1 MITKLNSS
9 NPSVNDR
16 SVYNTRSLDLSIAR
30 NNFLNAVSPFAVV
43 QIFNEFITYIYT
55 NSLQE
60 KLNFWLSCDYGYD
73 SVNNIGLGNIGF
85 LEDPT
90 ELPVDRVYFYSK
102 DKEYSGNYL
111 VCPTSLTNA
120 KIYINPSPINP
131 FRYLK
136 FSNTESL
143 YYHPTVDKSLPL
155 HNSSKQIIIV
165 ASPLNASYEFSNNE
179 NDWLFSYGLEW
190 VSSLQPSSE
199 GLCFTKEMD
208 SSLGKRLSF
217 TSGGN
222 NNLLTSTNSGIETKG
237 VISIKYDTD
246 SKVISTKFNGYTN
259 TITGLNPSIPLNHIN
274 DIRYGNGFFLN
285 SYIISNSIENTT
297 EAYNRMKNW
306 EFYEMMI
313 FDSVLTPTEESNLT
327 AYLKTKY
334 GIV

>member
-9 NPSVNDR
+9 NPSINDR

-30 NNFLNAVSPFAVV
+30 NNFINATSSFASS
-43 QIFNEFITYIYT
+43 QNFNDFITYTYT

-60 KLNFWLSCDYGYD
+60 KLNFWLCSDYGYD

-85 LEDPT
+85 LEELT
-90 ELPVDRVYFYSK
+90 EIPVDRLYFYSK
-102 DKEYSGNYL
+102 LKEYSGSYL
-111 VCPTSLTNA
+111 VCPTNLTNA
-120 KIYINPSPINP
+120 KIYVNPSPSDP
-131 FRYLK
+131 YRYIK

-155 HNSSKQIIIV
+155 HNSDKQIVIV
-165 ASPLNASYEFSNNE
+165 ASPLNSSYEFNTNE

-222 NNLLTSTNSGIETKG
+222 NNLLTSANSGIETKG

-246 SKVISTKFNGYTN
+246 SKVISTKFNGLTS
-259 TITGLNPSIPLNHIN
+259 TITGLNYSIPLNHIN

-285 SYIISNSIENTT
+285 SYIISNSIDDTT

-313 FDSVLTPTEESNLT
+313 FDSILTSTEESNLT
-327 AYLKTKY
+327 TYLKTKY